1 MSNSSSWN
9 DAAQRRVHLGTWTD
23 WSRGPV
29 MGVTLTLDRKQGALL
44 IAFTAFYVGIVASCF
59 WRILVFFVYRLYS
72 TPSPRDAL
80 HHQRQALLR
89 NSVTAPSSLYAFS
102 QLYWTWRGT
111 GRSLQRTLP
120 IIVCAFVSIALFAV
134 ASGFSSQIASGTGSA
149 ALLDGSHCGY
159 VQGATQASGLNDLG
173 ILFPYGVRRL
183 TESANYAQQ
192 CYSARSG
199 GLLSCGTF
207 VQRSLPYTS
216 DNQASCPFQSGIC
229 RSNTSNLILDT
240 GYLDSHDHLGVNSS
254 PDLRIRFRTMLH
266 CAPLETEGYS
276 SDIRNPSRNYT
287 RYFYGRRTH
296 ESSSD
301 HDGNYTLQVRALS
314 DQYGWYYRN
323 ADNQDASYSPS
334 IHLVLL
340 SKTLPSANSVLF
352 SRNYVAFVRDGR
364 FSPSGSE
371 FEPIPQLSRSDGDI
385 MIFFL
390 VGNGAMFMRPTPDL
404 WYRGTA
410 SGKNVSVDH
419 SADNLSLE
427 TYEPEV
433 AASPLACVQR
443 HQFCDSSGR
452 CGPLAGYLDALQ
464 GANVLF
470 NSTALGQSRPDE
482 KPDTFFGSFRRA
494 LGQTLGTI
502 DFMVSSFQSNSLL
515 SQQVSS
521 SGLRGPL
528 PDNQWQIDVNYWWN
542 TMLATIQ
549 ASFVQQAAWTTDP
562 ELEPY
567 VIHLNSSYKILTSE
581 YTAFSVFGLCFTY
594 ILGFLI
600 ILISFGLEPTLDF
613 LSRRRNPKGYTFLE
627 RQSYQLLQLQRAAY
641 QGIRSG
647 TWEGFTGAVPR
658 TKGVEVLA
666 DLASWYGDGESR
678 GGEKM
683 NDAGVSPVQSA
694 SAVGSDDTRV
704 NQFGK
709 AGRDIQE
716 DDVLSTTV
724 IVSPTIPR
732 RHSAA

>member
-1 MSNSSSWN
+1 MSDSS
-9 DAAQRRVHLGTWTD
+9 AQRRVHLGSWTD

-44 IAFTAFYVGIVASCF
+44 IAFTAFFVGIVASCF

-72 TPSPRDAL
+72 TAAPRDAL

-89 NSVTAPSSLYAFS
+89 NSVTAPSTLWAFS
-102 QLYWTWRGT
+102 QLCWTWRRAGAS
-111 GRSLQRTLP
+111 RLRRTLP
-120 IIVCAFVSIALFAV
+120 VIVCALVSIALFAV

-159 VQGATQASGLNDLG
+159 VQGATQASRLDDLG
-173 ILFPYGVRRL
+173 VLFPYGVRRL

-192 CYSARSG
+192 CYSARTG
-199 GLLSCGTF
+199 AGLLSCGTF
-207 VQRSLPYTS
+207 VLRSLPYTS
-216 DNQASCPFQSGIC
+216 NHQASCPFRGGIC
-229 RSNTSNLILDT
+229 RSNTSNLMLDT
-240 GYLDSHDHLGVNSS
+240 GYLDSHEHLGVNSS

-276 SDIRNPSRNYT
+276 TDIRNPSRNYT

-296 ESSSD
+296 ESSPD
-301 HDGNYTLQVRALS
+301 RDGNYTLQVRALS

-323 ADNQDASYSPS
+323 ADNQDAGYSPS
-334 IHLVLL
+334 IQ
-340 SKTLPSANSVLF
+340 
-352 SRNYVAFVRDGR
+352 NYVAFVRDGR
-364 FSPSGSE
+364 FSANGSE
-371 FEPIPQLSRSDGDI
+371 FEPIPQLSRADGDI

-390 VGNGAMFMRPTPDL
+390 VGNGATFMRPTPDL

-419 SADNLSLE
+419 SADKLSLE
-427 TYEPEV
+427 TYEPEE
-433 AASPLACVQR
+433 AASPLGCVQQ

-464 GANVLF
+464 GAHILF
-470 NSTALGQSRPDE
+470 NSTALGQYRPDE
-482 KPDTFFGSFRRA
+482 KPDTLFGSFRRA
-494 LGQTLGTI
+494 LGQSLGTI

-528 PDNQWQIDVNYWWN
+528 PDNQWQMDVNYWWD
-542 TMLATIQ
+542 TMLATMQ
-549 ASFVQQAAWTTDP
+549 ASFVQLAAWTADR

-567 VIHLNSSYKILTSE
+567 VTHLNSSYICRNQKILTSE

-594 ILGFLI
+594 SLGCVI

-613 LSRRRNPKGYTFLE
+613 LGRRRKPQGYTSLE

-641 QGIRSG
+641 QGIGSG
-647 TWEGFTGAVPR
+647 IWQGFTGAVPT

-666 DLASWYGDGESR
+666 DLASRYGGS
-678 GGEKM
+678 EKM
-683 NDAGVSPVQSA
+683 TGH
-694 SAVGSDDTRV
+694 SAVDSDDTRI
-704 NQFGK
+704 NL
-709 AGRDIQE
+709 DE
-716 DDVLSTTV
+716 DDVV
-724 IVSPTIPR
+724 VVSPTIPR
-732 RHSAA
+732 RHSTT